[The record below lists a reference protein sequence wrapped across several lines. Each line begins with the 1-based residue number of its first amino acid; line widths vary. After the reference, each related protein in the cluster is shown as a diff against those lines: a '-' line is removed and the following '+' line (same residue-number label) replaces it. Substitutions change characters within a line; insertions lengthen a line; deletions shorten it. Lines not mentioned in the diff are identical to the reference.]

1 MIASNDINE
10 NTIQAMIAKK
20 HQIDIF
26 GIGTNLVTC
35 QAQPALGMVYKVC
48 EFKGIP
54 RMKLSEETE
63 KTSIPG
69 CKKVLRAFDPETKVP
84 TFDVLCLE
92 SENTADYIENGLEA
106 INRVTGEKHKATAL
120 KEISRLAFANG

>member
-1 MIASNDINE
+1 MN
-10 NTIQAMIAKK
+10 K
-20 HQIDIF
+20 HEIDIF

-69 CKKVLRAFDPETKVP
+69 SKKVLRAYNPEGNLP
-84 TFDVLCLE
+84 CFDVLCLE
-92 SENTADYIENGLEA
+92 SENTDEYMKNGLEA
-106 INRVTGEKHKATAL
+106 IDRVTGEKHKATVL
-120 KEISRLAFANG
+120 KEISRLAFANGQPQYSYNLKDQCDFV